1 MSDSYRIG
9 IDIGGTFTDAVV
21 MDEKSGDFHP
31 VKVSSTPDDPSRAFM
46 EAYTRGLANQD
57 LTAEQVRFVVHG
69 TTVATNTIIQQKG
82 ARIGLIASEG
92 FSDVFE
98 IAWQIRPN
106 LYDLDYDKP
115 PPLVPRHLCIGV
127 PERIDA
133 HGGLLV
139 PMDEGAVYRAARKL
153 AKDRVEAILVC
164 FLHAYRD
171 PTHERRAAEIIQEAC
186 PGLPVCI
193 SSDICPEYREYTRAS
208 TTAVNAALL
217 PAVGAYVER
226 LEDRLGNV
234 NPGSGLFLMTSGGG
248 IIASGTAR
256 QQPVQLIESGPAA
269 GVIAASYIG
278 QLAGFENLIAL
289 DIGGTTAKAALI
301 EDGRPRLAAEF
312 EVGDAAV
319 ATTTRDKGQGY
330 PVKTPV
336 IDLVEI
342 GSGGGSI
349 GHVDPGGAL
358 AVGPQS
364 AGAAP
369 GPACYGR
376 GGSEP
381 TLTDANLVLDR
392 LNPDYFLGGEL
403 RLHKSLAKESIESRI
418 AGPMNMDVEEAA
430 AGLIEIANAN
440 MTGILQLVSVQKGVD
455 PRAFVLVAFGGA
467 GPLHAAALAMA
478 LHIRT
483 VLVPPSPGVTTAL
496 GLLVTDLRHD
506 YVRTY
511 ISKTDDLDLPGLS
524 GIYGEFEE
532 NATRLLLSEGVSRS
546 NILFVREADMRY
558 TGQSYELRV
567 PVGRLSKDLPEKLDA
582 AFFAAHRRQY
592 GFATRD
598 EPTEIVNVRLSAVG
612 AVPRPSRRQAPKG
625 RPSAHA
631 ALKAERD
638 VQMPGSA
645 ARAATAI
652 YDRYR
657 LKADN
662 RFTGPAIVEE
672 IDSTTFIPPGCT
684 VNVDDYGNLVIDTG
698 PGPP

>member
-1 MSDSYRIG
+1 MSESYRIG

-21 MDEKSGDFHP
+21 MEEETGDFHP

-46 EAYTRGLANQD
+46 EAYTRGLDNQG
-57 LTAEQVRFVVHG
+57 LTSEQVRFVVHG

-92 FSDVFE
+92 FSDLFE

-106 LYDLDYDKP
+106 LYDLNYDKP
-115 PPLVPRHLCIGV
+115 PPLVLRHLCIGV

-133 HGGLLV
+133 RGTVLV
-139 PMDEGAVYRAARKL
+139 PLDETAVDRAARQL
-153 AKDRVEAILVC
+153 EKDRVEAILVC

-171 PTHERRAAEIIQEAC
+171 PTHERRAAQIISDAC

-193 SSDICPEYREYTRAS
+193 SSDVCPEYREYTRAS

-226 LEDRLGNV
+226 LEDRLGKV
-234 NPGSGLFLMTSGGG
+234 NPGTGLFLMTSGGG

-278 QLAGFENLIAL
+278 QLAGFDNLIAL

-301 EDGRPRLAAEF
+301 ENGQPRLAAEF

-369 GPACYGR
+369 GPACYGK
-376 GGSEP
+376 GGMEP
-381 TLTDANLVLDR
+381 TLTDANLVLGR

-403 RLHKSLAKESIESRI
+403 PLDTSLAKRAIERRI
-418 AGPMNMDVEEAA
+418 ATPLDLPVEDAA
-430 AGLIEIANAN
+430 DGLIEIANAN

-455 PRAFVLVAFGGA
+455 PRGFVLVAFGGA
-467 GPLHAAALAMA
+467 GPVHAAALAKA
-478 LHIRT
+478 LQIGT

-511 ISKTDDLDLPGLS
+511 ISGTDELDVSGLS
-524 GIYGEFEE
+524 HIYREFEAD
-532 NATRLLLSEGVSRS
+532 ATRLLLSEGVSRS
-546 NILFVREADMRY
+546 DVQFVREADMRY

-567 PVGRLSKDLPEKLDA
+567 PVGRMSDELPRKLNA
-582 AFFAAHRRQY
+582 AFFTAHRRQY

-598 EPTEIVNVRLSAVG
+598 EPTEIVNVRLSAFG
-612 AVPRPSRRQAPKG
+612 AVPRPSRRQVPVG
-625 RPSAHA
+625 GPSAQA
-631 ALKAERD
+631 ALKAERN
-638 VQMPGSA
+638 VRMPGHA
-645 ARAATAI
+645 GRAPTAI

-657 LKADN
+657 LEAN
-662 RFTGPAIVEE
+662 NNFPGPAVVEE
-672 IDSTTFIPPGCT
+672 FDSTTLVPPGCT
-684 VNVDDYGNLVIDTG
+684 VNVDDCGNLVIDVG
-698 PGPP
+698 

>member
-1 MSDSYRIG
+1 M
-9 IDIGGTFTDAVV
+9 
-21 MDEKSGDFHP
+21 
-31 VKVSSTPDDPSRAFM
+31 
-46 EAYTRGLANQD
+46 
-57 LTAEQVRFVVHG
+57 
-69 TTVATNTIIQQKG
+69 
-82 ARIGLIASEG
+82 
-92 FSDVFE
+92 
-98 IAWQIRPN
+98 
-106 LYDLDYDKP
+106 
-115 PPLVPRHLCIGV
+115 
-127 PERIDA
+127 
-133 HGGLLV
+133 
-139 PMDEGAVYRAARKL
+139 YRAAGRL
-153 AKDRVEAILVC
+153 AEDGAEAILVC
-164 FLHAYRD
+164 FLHAYLD
-171 PTHERRAAEIIQEAC
+171 PAHERRAAGIIREAC

-226 LEDRLGNV
+226 LEDRLGAV

-269 GVIAASYIG
+269 GVIAASYVG
-278 QLAGFENLIAL
+278 RLAGYEDLIAL

-301 EDGRPRLAAEF
+301 ENGQPRLAAEF

-369 GPACYGR
+369 GPACYGK

-392 LNPDYFLGGEL
+392 LDPGYFLGGEL
-403 RLHKSLAKESIESRI
+403 RLDKSLAKEALSRRI
-418 AGPMNMDVEEAA
+418 AGPLNLSVEEAA

-467 GPLHAAALAMA
+467 GPLHAVALARA

-511 ISKTDDLDLPGLS
+511 IERTDDLDVTRLS
-524 GIYGEFEE
+524 DIYREFEDH
-532 NATRLLLSEGVSRS
+532 ATGLLLSEGVSRD
-546 NILFVREADMRY
+546 NIRFVREADMRY
-558 TGQSYELRV
+558 LGQSYELRV
-567 PVGRLSKDLPEKLDA
+567 PVGRLSESLPRKMNDA
-582 AFFAAHRRQY
+582 FVTAHRRQY
-592 GFATRD
+592 GFATRE

-612 AVPRPSRRQAPKG
+612 AVPRPSRRQVPKG
-625 RPSAHA
+625 GPSSRT
-631 ALKAERD
+631 ALKAKRD
-638 VQMPGSA
+638 VRMPGSTEPA
-645 ARAATAI
+645 PASI

-657 LKADN
+657 LQANN

-672 IDSTTFIPPGCT
+672 IDSTTLVPPDCT
-684 VNVDDYGNLVIDTG
+684 VTVDDYGNLVIDVG
-698 PGPP
+698 

>member
-1 MSDSYRIG
+1 MSDLYRIG

-46 EAYTRGLANQD
+46 EAYTRGLSNRG
-57 LTAEQVRFVVHG
+57 LTSDQIRFVVHG

-92 FSDVFE
+92 FSDLFE

-106 LYDLDYDKP
+106 LYDLNYDKP
-115 PPLVPRHLCIGV
+115 PPLVPRRLCIGV

-133 HGGLLV
+133 RGAVLV
-139 PMDEGAVYRAARKL
+139 PLDEAAVDRAARRL
-153 AKDRVEAILVC
+153 ANDRVEAILVC

-171 PTHERRAAEIIQEAC
+171 PDHERRAAEIVRDAC
-186 PGLPVCI
+186 PDLPVCI
-193 SSDICPEYREYTRAS
+193 SSDVCPEYREYTRAS

-226 LEDRLGNV
+226 LEDRLGRV
-234 NPGSGLFLMTSGGG
+234 NPGAGLFLMTSGGG

-269 GVIAASYIG
+269 GVIAATYIG
-278 QLAGFENLIAL
+278 QLAGFDDLIAL
-289 DIGGTTAKAALI
+289 DIGGTTSKAALI
-301 EDGRPRLAAEF
+301 ENGRPRLAAEF

-369 GPACYGR
+369 GPACYDK

-381 TLTDANLVLDR
+381 TLTDANLVLGR

-403 RLHKSLAKESIESRI
+403 RLDASLARQAIEGRI
-418 AGPMNMDVEEAA
+418 AGPLNMSTEAA
-430 AGLIEIANAN
+430 ASGLIEIANAN

-455 PRAFVLVAFGGA
+455 PRGFVLVAFGGA
-467 GPLHAAALAMA
+467 GPLHAVALAKA
-478 LHIRT
+478 LHIGT

-506 YVRTY
+506 YVRTH
-511 ISKTDDLDLPGLS
+511 ISATDDLNVAGLS
-524 GIYGEFEE
+524 EIYSEFEAH
-532 NATRLLLSEGVSRS
+532 ATRLLLREGVSRS
-546 NILFVREADMRY
+546 DIRFVREADMRY

-567 PVGRLSKDLPEKLDA
+567 PVGRLSDDLAGELNA
-582 AFFAAHRRQY
+582 AFFTAHRRQY

-598 EPTEIVNVRLSAVG
+598 EPTEMVNVRLSAVG
-612 AVPRPSRRQAPKG
+612 AVPRPRRRQVPQG
-625 RPSAHA
+625 GPSAQA
-631 ALKAERD
+631 AVKAERD
-638 VQMPGSA
+638 VRMPGHDGPTP
-645 ARAATAI
+645 TAI

-657 LKADN
+657 LKANN
-662 RFTGPAIVEE
+662 RFPGPAVVEE
-672 IDSTTFIPPGCT
+672 IDSTTLIPPGCT
-684 VNVDDYGNLVIDTG
+684 VNVDDYGNLVIG
-698 PGPP
+698 IG